1 MNANPITNAQFD
13 LYIRLKKY
21 VSMQLA
27 SVLSRILDFNRIAKI
42 LKDDDLL
49 KLSYWKLRI
58 LEYVTI
64 L

>member
-1 MNANPITNAQFD
+1 MKINPITNAQFD

>member
-1 MNANPITNAQFD
+1 MKINPITNAQFD

-21 VSMQLA
+21 VTMQLA
-27 SVLSRILDFNRIAKI
+27 SVLSRTLDFARIEKI
-42 LKDDDLL
+42 LKDKDLL

>member
-1 MNANPITNAQFD
+1 MKINPITNAQFD
-13 LYIRLKKY
+13 LYLRLKKY
-21 VSMQLA
+21 VTMQLA
-27 SVLSRILDFNRIAKI
+27 SALSRMLDFNRIAKI

-58 LEYVTI
+58 FNYVTI

>member
-1 MNANPITNAQFD
+1 MNTNPITNAQFD
-13 LYIRLKKY
+13 LYLRLKKY

-27 SVLSRILDFNRIAKI
+27 SVLSRTLDFARIAKI
-42 LKDDDLL
+42 LKDKDLL

-58 LEYVTI
+58 FNYVTI